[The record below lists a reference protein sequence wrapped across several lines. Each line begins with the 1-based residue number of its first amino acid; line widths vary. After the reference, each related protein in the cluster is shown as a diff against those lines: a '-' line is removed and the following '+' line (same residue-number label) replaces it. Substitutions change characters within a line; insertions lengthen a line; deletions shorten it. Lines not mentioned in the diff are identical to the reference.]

1 MTMYREGEDADR
13 LIDPGQPYSRVDRNS
28 KFNGRYEAMQNLLV
42 EGTCSGEIDCR
53 GMLVIA
59 EGATVEATI
68 IARDVRI
75 AGVVKGEIDC
85 TGRFELLPSGRA
97 SGSVKAR
104 QIVIHE
110 GAEYDG
116 DLQMT
121 MEPPR
126 TEPAPPM
133 WESAT
138 VPPLGV
144 AATSEPAPSPATEAG
159 APLPGEEASGEADP
173 PPRVREEDLPEFL
186 RPRHE

>member
-13 LIDPGQPYSRVDRNS
+13 LLDPGQPYSRVDRNS
-28 KFNGRYEAMQNLLV
+28 KFNGHYEAMQNLLV
-42 EGTCSGEIDCR
+42 EGNCTGEIDCR

-59 EGATVEATI
+59 AGATVEATI

-75 AGVVKGEIDC
+75 AGEVKGEIDC

-121 MEPPR
+121 MEPERP
-126 TEPAPPM
+126 EPAAPPM
-133 WESAT
+133 WEST
-138 VPPLGV
+138 TTPPSDF
-144 AATSEPAPSPATEAG
+144 AATREAEPSPAAD
-159 APLPGEEASGEADP
+159 APLPAEEADEEMDA
-173 PPRVREEDLPEFL
+173 PPRQEKDLPDFL
-186 RPRHE
+186 RPRRE